1 MLKSG
6 SGARPTQTVASTHQ
20 SMPPLLGLLAHL
32 CHPSL
37 LTQPNPAFYTRTR
50 APPPLRADP
59 FCFAVTY
66 DKRVVAG
73 PPRVDVRGSFRKAVD
88 KPVFAD
94 IPLIRSP
101 VVEVEV
107 DASEDPNVRP

>member
-1 MLKSG
+1 MLVPP
-6 SGARPTQTVASTHQ
+6 RPWQVRTNQCLHSLGCWPTFAIPPCLPNPTPPSTH
-20 SMPPLLGLLAHL
+20 A
-32 CHPSL
+32 
-37 LTQPNPAFYTRTR
+37 RER
-50 APPPLRADP
+50 PPLRADP